1 MDHSPQPSSTIQES
15 TIKTVPPN
23 SATAACVHQN
33 DTNHGQNT
41 SKESENQNWTTVKY
55 RRKKPKNA
63 LKGSKQVSGLFT
75 GVQDSKDLYVGRCSP
90 KAKEENIIKYI
101 QDEFDVNVINCKTIS
116 NAESSVKAFKV
127 TLKSDECEKL
137 LDASRWPENVRVRK
151 YFSKFNERK
160 PNNQ

>member
-1 MDHSPQPSSTIQES
+1 MDHSPKRSSTIRES
-15 TIKTVPPN
+15 NTKSLPPK
-23 SATAACVHQN
+23 SAAAACVHQN
-33 DTNHGQNT
+33 DIDHGQNN
-41 SKESENQNWTTVKY
+41 SKENKNQNWTTVNYK
-55 RRKKPKNA
+55 RKKPKNA

-90 KAKEENIIKYI
+90 KANEENIVKYI
-101 QDEFDVNVINCKTIS
+101 QDEFDVNVICKTIS